1 MEMAGYLTDEQ
12 MAQLEAAGG
21 GEFDELFLEFMTQHH
36 LGAMKMVTD
45 LGAAGGGL
53 EPEIDVI
60 ANHIYSDQEIEILRM
75 QQMLAERRGEA
86 SDS

>member
-12 MAQLEAAGG
+12 MAQLEAASGD
-21 GEFDELFLEFMTQHH
+21 EFDELFLEFMIQHH
-36 LGAMKMVTD
+36 LGAMKMVSD
-45 LGAAGGGL
+45 LVAAGGGL

-60 ANHIYSDQEIEILRM
+60 ANHVYSDQEIEILRM
-75 QQMLAERRGEA
+75 QPMLAERRGES